1 MSPTTTSKP
10 LWKQALDR
18 HGGSH
23 ERMARALIEG
33 EAPAKTRWPRLSSNV
48 AIAFGIACVLVISGW
63 GWTNNQLASQLQD
76 SQDNEQVLSADLQE
90 SLNQE
95 RQLRREAEELEV
107 TLNAAARDVLQRG
120 HEELL
125 RIREEAPD
133 NVAGEPFAAMRYA
146 GEILRIGGIEDPEF
160 WDRYGQATD
169 EILTQLAQYLH
180 PDQDVTVTVELGP
193 R

>member
-48 AIAFGIACVLVISGW
+48 AIVFSIACVLLISGW

-76 SQDNEQVLSADLQE
+76 SQDNEQVLEGTLQ
-90 SLNQE
+90 
-95 RQLRREAEELEV
+95 
-107 TLNAAARDVLQRG
+107 AAASRFLERG
-120 HEELL
+120 REELL
-125 RIREEAPD
+125 RIREEDAD
-133 NVAGEPFAAMRYA
+133 NVAGEPFAAMRAA

-160 WDRYGQATD
+160 WDRYGEVTD

-180 PDQDVTVTVELGP
+180 PDQDVTVTVGLGP